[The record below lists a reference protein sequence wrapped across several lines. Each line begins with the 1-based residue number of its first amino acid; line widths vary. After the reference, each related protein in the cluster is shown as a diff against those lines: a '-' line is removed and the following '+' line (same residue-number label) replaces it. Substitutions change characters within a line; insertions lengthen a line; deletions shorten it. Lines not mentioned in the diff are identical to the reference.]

1 MFVVRQP
8 VGGKPFCSFSD
19 RVKKMRNFIDKKI
32 VTEWPMLKSMPEYQN
47 MKRLEGCVLFLPDF
61 SSVSG
66 TKRLVACIKQLP

>member
-1 MFVVRQP
+1 
-8 VGGKPFCSFSD
+8 
-19 RVKKMRNFIDKKI
+19 MRTFIDKKI